1 MALRG
6 WCSLCQ
12 TVSSE
17 FFALFPKNQILTY
30 TCTVHVF
37 ERSITQSTGLDDWR
51 CLVTSYIEV
60 KFQFKPEPH
69 TSTCTLLLHV
79 YCGIDEIKVWFTF
92 TFIHVATCA
101 CMWVVSLF
109 FMIHLLIY
117 SQNFSSGF
125 YICTHCISMTP
136 SSTAKQF
143 LDACCT

>member
-1 MALRG
+1 M
-6 WCSLCQ
+6 CQ

-79 YCGIDEIKVWFTF
+79 YCGIDEIKV
-92 TFIHVATCA
+92 
-101 CMWVVSLF
+101 
-109 FMIHLLIY
+109 
-117 SQNFSSGF
+117 
-125 YICTHCISMTP
+125 
-136 SSTAKQF
+136 
-143 LDACCT
+143 